1 MKKLSKEQLE
11 NLVYEKTREFFEVNR
26 DNVIKNVTGSIE
38 EDDNCSTAIIKAMVA
53 LNAEMINKFDRIL
66 IETLSDIICEEEEV

>member
-11 NLVYEKTREFFEVNR
+11 NLVYEKTREVIETNR

-38 EDDNCSTAIIKAMVA
+38 EGDNCSTAIIKAMVA
-53 LNAEMINKFDRIL
+53 LYAEMINKFDRIL
-66 IETLSDIICEEEEV
+66 IETLSGIICEEEEV

>member
-11 NLVYEKTREFFEVNR
+11 NLVYEKTREVIETNR

-38 EDDNCSTAIIKAMVA
+38 EGDNCSTAIIKAMVA
-53 LNAEMINKFDRIL
+53 LYGEMINKFDRIL
-66 IETLSDIICEEEEV
+66 IETLSDIICAGEE

>member
-38 EDDNCSTAIIKAMVA
+38 EGDNCSTAIIKAMVA
-53 LNAEMINKFDRIL
+53 LNAEIINKFDRIL
-66 IETLSDIICEEEEV
+66 IETLSDIICEEEEA

>member
-11 NLVYEKTREFFEVNR
+11 NLVYEKTRKSFEVNR

-38 EDDNCSTAIIKAMVA
+38 EGDNCSTAIIKAMVA

-66 IETLSDIICEEEEV
+66 IETLSDITCEEEEV